1 MSNFCNCRN
10 TPRCNLKPGT
20 QCCWDYQYPK
30 REKKNV
36 PDTPLP
42 KPIDHGDGLP
52 FQENEMKKKDEIEKF
67 RIPLPKQRNQAFKS
81 KKDYDRKDKSWT
93 KNRDFSFLI

>member
-1 MSNFCNCRN
+1 MMEQCLNRRLCFWINSIMSDFCNCRN

-20 QCCWDYQYPK
+20 QCCWDYRYPV

-52 FQENEMKKKDEIEKF
+52 F
-67 RIPLPKQRNQAFKS
+67 
-81 KKDYDRKDKSWT
+81 
-93 KNRDFSFLI
+93 

>member
-1 MSNFCNCRN
+1 
-10 TPRCNLKPGT
+10 
-20 QCCWDYQYPK
+20 
-30 REKKNV
+30 
-36 PDTPLP
+36 
-42 KPIDHGDGLP
+42 
-52 FQENEMKKKDEIEKF
+52 MKKKDEIEKF